1 MADLFQFLPAPNRR
15 KTRQN
20 FVGDISQSSVSQ
32 ASFSIDELHVPG
44 TWQPWQKMAEGGN
57 KMSGLGP
64 PGLSLAGPPALAQWK
79 KNLQAAPR
87 PIEEGHPFQSSEFAP
102 GHGAICEES

>member
-1 MADLFQFLPAPNRR
+1 
-15 KTRQN
+15 
-20 FVGDISQSSVSQ
+20 
-32 ASFSIDELHVPG
+32 
-44 TWQPWQKMAEGGN
+44 MAEGGN

-87 PIEEGHPFQSSEFAP
+87 PIEKGHPFQSSEFAP
-102 GHGAICEES
+102 GHGAINPSENQWSPPLSYTKRNYEKLFVLEFGVALFWATGTYK

>member
-1 MADLFQFLPAPNRR
+1 
-15 KTRQN
+15 
-20 FVGDISQSSVSQ
+20 
-32 ASFSIDELHVPG
+32 
-44 TWQPWQKMAEGGN
+44 MAEGGN